1 MAPTRTLL
9 VGDPGW
15 SWRDRPSE
23 GPLLCL
29 DPARADVGPPARA
42 TVSQDDKVIAWR
54 FVGTLDA
61 ARNPIDVLAATVNLL
76 EACPGVTTVQTFE
89 LRENPTARQLALA
102 VASVVRPGRILVPQ
116 GSAWVGLPWPVGP
129 EEVERPAQVPT
140 VVLEAQRRARWLEL
154 LEHSDRHQIDL
165 ERVPTIGARLGSGR
179 EVKELGYAGR
189 SEVFGSTLLL
199 VGEEEPEP
207 ATAGRYLDIAH
218 AAKLVNVAP
227 KAFEGLV
234 CCLERESGEP
244 LGLGVVAAYD
254 PVAHVLEVQS
264 PAVVPAPVRQ
274 VRFGGF
280 RVDSNGREGPALP
293 SWSL

>member
-1 MAPTRTLL
+1 MAPSRTLL

-15 SWRDRPSE
+15 SWRDQPSE

-29 DPARADVGPPARA
+29 DPALAELGPPARA
-42 TVSQDDKVIAWR
+42 TVTLDDKVLAWR

-61 ARNPIDVLAATVNLL
+61 ARNPIDLLAVTVSLL
-76 EACPGVTTVQTFE
+76 EACPGVETVQTFE

-102 VASVVRPGRILVPQ
+102 VATAVRPERILVPQ
-116 GSAWVGLPWPVGP
+116 GSAWARLPWPVGP
-129 EEVERPAQVPT
+129 EEVELPPQVPS

-154 LEHSDRHQIDL
+154 LERSERHRIDL
-165 ERVPTIGARLGSGR
+165 ERVATAGSRLGSGR
-179 EVKELGYAGR
+179 ELKELGYAGR
-189 SEVFGSTLLL
+189 AEVFGSTLLL
-199 VGEEEPEP
+199 VGDDEPEP
-207 ATAGRYLDIAH
+207 ARAGRYLDIAH
-218 AAKLVNVAP
+218 AAKLVNVSP

-234 CCLERESGEP
+234 CSLERESGEP

-254 PVAHVLEVQS
+254 PLAHVLEVQS

-280 RVDSNGREGPALP
+280 RVDTSGREGTALP